1 VGMEQILLH
10 LFGDYLLQ
18 SGKMAVEK
26 SRSWFWATFHVVLY
40 TIPFLLITRNPVA
53 LGIIGGTHLL
63 IDRFS
68 LAKYIM
74 QFKGTLPN
82 DVFTYPD
89 GTTVRYFSGN
99 LFLVYVVTDNS
110 LHLIINYF
118 ALKL

>member
-1 VGMEQILLH
+1 MEQLLAH
-10 LFGDYLLQ
+10 LFGDYILQ

-26 SRSWFWATFHVVLY
+26 SRSWGWAVFHVSLY
-40 TIPFLLITRNPVA
+40 ILPFLLLTRNPVA
-53 LGIIGGTHLL
+53 LAIIGGTHLL

-74 QFKGTLPN
+74 YFKGTEPN
-82 DVFTYPD
+82 DVFMYSNGMVVPS
-89 GTTVRYFSGN
+89 FSGN

-118 ALKL
+118 ALTL